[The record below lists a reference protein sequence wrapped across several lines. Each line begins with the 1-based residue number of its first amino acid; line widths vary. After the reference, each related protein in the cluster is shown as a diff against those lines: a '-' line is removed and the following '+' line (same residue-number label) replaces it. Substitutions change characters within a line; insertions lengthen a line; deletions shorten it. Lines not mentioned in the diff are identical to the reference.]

1 MQTQCTLKHRLRELT
16 ISAVVVF
23 AAVAALRSAAQT
35 SGTAASKP
43 TQKPATKPAMP
54 AHPITSPA
62 DLQWS
67 PWLFGAQMA
76 VVSGDPSKAGPFVI
90 RLKAPAGTMVPP
102 HFHPKTEN
110 VTILEGTFSV
120 GMGDKIDE
128 SKMMKMDSG
137 AFASMPALK
146 HHYAKALTDTLVQ
159 VHGSGPFAITF
170 VNPADDPRPKTQ

>member
-1 MQTQCTLKHRLRELT
+1 
-16 ISAVVVF
+16 
-23 AAVAALRSAAQT
+23 AALNTAAQT
-35 SGTAASKP
+35 SGASAAKP

-54 AHPITSPA
+54 AHPITSPG

-76 VVSGDPSKAGPFVI
+76 VVSGDPSKPGPFVI
-90 RLKAPAGTMVPP
+90 RLKAPAGTVIPP
-102 HFHPKTEN
+102 HFHPTTEN
-110 VTILEGTFSV
+110 VTILDGTFSV
-120 GMGDKIDE
+120 GMGDKIE
-128 SKMMKMDSG
+128 NAKMMKMESG

-146 HHYAKALTDTLVQ
+146 HHYAKAMTDTLVQ